1 MNYSE
6 HMIGKGVAA
15 MVIILMVAAPLISD
29 AKQTTKSLAVATTV
43 QPYVKIAATQPA
55 QLVITNKD
63 TNLGYVNIPDTSNPA
78 GTQLAVRTNDRA
90 GYSLLVQVSAANQ
103 RLFSSIEVIGLG
115 TKAVLPASGGT
126 INMTYSGSSTNFNI
140 TYRLILAKKV
150 KDGTYTWPLAMS
162 AQPN

>member
-1 MNYSE
+1 
-6 HMIGKGVAA
+6 MIRKGAVAMA
-15 MVIILMVAAPLISD
+15 ILLMVAAPLISE

-63 TNLGYVNIPDTSNPA
+63 VNLGYVDIPDTSNLN
-78 GTQLAVRTNDRA
+78 GTQLAVQTNDRA
-90 GYSLLVQVSAANQ
+90 GYSLLFRVSAANQ
-103 RLFSSIEVIGLG
+103 PLFSSIEVIGLG
-115 TKAVLPASGGT
+115 TTAVLPASGGT
-126 INMTYSGSSTNFNI
+126 INMTYSGLNTNFKI

-150 KDGTYTWPLAMS
+150 KDGTYTWPFAMS